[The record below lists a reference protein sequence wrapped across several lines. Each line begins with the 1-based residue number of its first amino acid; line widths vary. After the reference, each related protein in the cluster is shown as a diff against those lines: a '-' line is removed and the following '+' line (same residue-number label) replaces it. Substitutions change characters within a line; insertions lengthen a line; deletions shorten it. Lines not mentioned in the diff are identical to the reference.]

1 MDEAGEVQ
9 QPVNKKPTELDDIV
23 DLVYYL
29 SADRLNEQRSPLPTL
44 RNFPQPAANLPGL
57 DPSPLAHTTA
67 GTPTVE
73 LQRSSKKASPQ
84 SVQNNSTDTSTSL
97 LSVKGEG
104 DTPVRSRD
112 ASPNVSGKNSSVAPP
127 GSPKGEAETKSAGS
141 H

>member
-1 MDEAGEVQ
+1 MQETV
-9 QPVNKKPTELDDIV
+9 VNKKPIGLDEIV

-44 RNFPQPAANLPGL
+44 RNFPQPATNLPGQ
-57 DPSPLAHTTA
+57 DPSPLAHATA

-73 LQRSSKKASPQ
+73 LQRSPKKASPQ
-84 SVQNNSTDTSTSL
+84 SLQNNSTDTSTSL
-97 LSVKGEG
+97 LSVKGGG

-127 GSPKGEAETKSAGS
+127 SSPKGEAEAKSAGS